1 MSARGFTH
9 PDLGR
14 EARVEQWG
22 REVRLIFVCGS
33 ETKANDLVN
42 SLVRQMK
49 AGALNLTLMGKPT
62 SVIETGGGNG

>member
-1 MSARGFTH
+1 MSARGFSH

-22 REVRLIFVCGS
+22 NEVRLIFVCGT
-33 ETKANDLVN
+33 EAKAADLVN
-42 SLVRQMK
+42 SIVGQMK

-62 SVIETGGGNG
+62 KVTETGGDHA

>member
-1 MSARGFTH
+1 MARGFTH

-33 ETKANDLVN
+33 EAKADDLVN
-42 SLVRQMK
+42 SLVNQLK
-49 AGALNLTLMGKPT
+49 GGALNLTLMGKPT
-62 SVIETGGGNG
+62 SVTETGVPNG

>member
-1 MSARGFTH
+1 MSARGFSH

-22 REVRLIFVCGS
+22 REVRLIFVCGT
-33 ETKANDLVN
+33 EEKAADLVN
-42 SLVRQMK
+42 SIVGQMK

-62 SVIETGGGNG
+62 KITETGAANG